1 MRHKS
6 KSCLNTYQANW
17 CQFLVHSSRRRCSYI
32 CEHEESSFK
41 RLVSK
46 YFPVFLAYLF
56 WGLVILGLG
65 TGFYYIAEMD
75 KLSWRETASFNKSSL
90 EEQRALQSVILRRV
104 FSEVFRNVWYYPLV
118 LTVITVGIVEN
129 WPSRNEEESQDDGRG
144 L

>member
-1 MRHKS
+1 
-6 KSCLNTYQANW
+6 L
-17 CQFLVHSSRRRCSYI
+17 
-32 CEHEESSFK
+32 K

-118 LTVITVGIVEN
+118 LTVITVGVVEN